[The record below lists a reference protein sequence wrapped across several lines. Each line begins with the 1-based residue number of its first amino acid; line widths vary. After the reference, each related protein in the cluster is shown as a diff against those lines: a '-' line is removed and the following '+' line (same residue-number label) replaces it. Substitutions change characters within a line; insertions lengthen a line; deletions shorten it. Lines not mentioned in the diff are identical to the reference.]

1 MGGVLL
7 LYSTSK
13 KHLKEKIMISNHKIP
28 IMEIFKS
35 IDGEAFHSGQ
45 ATVFVRTFQCNL
57 RCVYCDTKSCWNLKE
72 YEKVYHKEPQMMTAK
87 EILDKVEELEKDFKY
102 KSICLTGG
110 EPLLEENQDFII
122 EQLIP
127 LFLEKNYAVNIET
140 NGAVDYKRIKDTFG
154 NPEILD
160 SYGNRKGVTLIT
172 DWKLYSSKMSRK
184 MIENNLKI
192 LSEYDLI
199 KCVISDKEE
208 DWVGFERICKSGTKA
223 KIYLSPMFGEVT
235 MHRIPEFVFNH
246 PQYDI
251 TCQLQQHKFFW
262 DPNQVSV

>member
-1 MGGVLL
+1 M
-7 LYSTSK
+7 TDT
-13 KHLKEKIMISNHKIP
+13 HKIP

-57 RCVYCDTKSCWNLKE
+57 RCVYCDTKSCWTLEE
-72 YEKVYHKEPQMMTAK
+72 YQKIYHKDPEMMSAE
-87 EILDKVEELEKDFKY
+87 EIFNKVENLEKDFKY

-122 EQLIP
+122 NELIP
-127 LFLEKNYAVNIET
+127 LFLKKDYAVNIET
-140 NGAVDYKRIKDTFG
+140 NGAVDYERIKDTFG
-154 NPEILD
+154 DPEILD
-160 SYGNRKGVTLIT
+160 DYGNRKGVTLIT
-172 DWKLYSSKMSRK
+172 DWKLPSSKMNKK
-184 MIENNLKI
+184 MIESNLSL
-192 LSEYDLI
+192 LSKYDLI
-199 KCVISDKEE
+199 KCVISDNEE
-208 DWVGFERICKSGTKA
+208 DWVEFEKICKSGTKA

-235 MHRIPEFVFNH
+235 MNRIPEFVFNH

-262 DPNQVSV
+262 DPNKISV